1 MLCMNDCQLDC
12 AVEDKLYRELSQL
25 TKDKTIW
32 REKIPYIGSLI
43 TDHSPKIIM
52 GDKKQF
58 QNTVLIYEGLWER
71 LTLICMYI
79 PFIHKA
85 VYNLLS

>member
-43 TDHSPKIIM
+43 TDHSPKQCGCLEKWGCYIQ
-52 GDKKQF
+52 KK
-58 QNTVLIYEGLWER
+58 LKY
-71 LTLICMYI
+71 M
-79 PFIHKA
+79 
-85 VYNLLS
+85 